1 MFDDYSSDAM
11 SDIEPSEAEQAYW
24 EQEQADLEQA
34 IYDAEIA
41 DLGGSD
47 E

>member
-1 MFDDYSSDAM
+1 MFDSYSDDIA

-24 EQEQADLEQA
+24 EQQQQDLEQA
-34 IYDAEIA
+34 IYDAQIA
-41 DLGGSD
+41 DLGESN